1 MSRKRTVYSVNG
13 NLSPVEFE
21 EKMMLQ
27 LETAA

>member
-1 MSRKRTVYSVNG
+1 MHSTNG